1 MSKIT
6 LLDVSGMS
14 CGSCVRHVSGALR
27 ALAGVRDVAVELSNG
42 EVRIEHEPHVSAAL
56 LVDAVQDAGYE
67 ASAPPEPATTTDPA
81 RLSSRAR

>member
-1 MSKIT
+1 MGDQTAAMSKVT

-27 ALAGVRDVAVELSNG
+27 ALPGVRNVAVELSNG
-42 EVRIEHEPHVSAAL
+42 EVRVEHEPDVSPAV

-67 ASAPPEPATTTDPA
+67 ASARPDA
-81 RLSSRAR
+81 